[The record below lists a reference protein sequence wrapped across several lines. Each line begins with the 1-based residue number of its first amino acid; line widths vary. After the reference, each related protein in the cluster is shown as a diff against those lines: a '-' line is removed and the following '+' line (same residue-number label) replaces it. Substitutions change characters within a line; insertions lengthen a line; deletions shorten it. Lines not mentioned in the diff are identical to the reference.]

1 MEELDLKELFLIF
14 WNRKLEILLI
24 TIIALIVGVLYSY
37 FYLTPVYKASTTL
50 ILAQSSKTVDKTGD
64 SSITQTDLT
73 LNSKLVSTYS
83 EIMKRKSVLSKVIS
97 NLGMSEKDMDS
108 IKKNV
113 SVKAVSDT
121 ELIEI
126 TVKNK
131 DPEKAALIAN
141 EIAKVFSEKVVE
153 IYNISN
159 IYVLDRA
166 EASNVPCNINHA
178 KDLVIFAFIGLVISV
193 IVCLISNMLDTT
205 IKTEEDV
212 EKAIKNFKESN
223 LKKLLLVS
231 QTTFSVEKFNKI
243 VKAVEENIDKNIVFE
258 VKNTICNATSIRQKE
273 TQEIAKQVDL
283 MIIIGGK
290 HSSNTTK
297 LYEIAKKECKN
308 CILIETSEELN
319 KNRLKNISKIGI
331 MAGASTPSESINNTV
346 EKLKEIC

>member
-83 EIMKRKSVLSKVIS
+83 EIMKRKSVLSK
-97 NLGMSEKDMDS
+97 
-108 IKKNV
+108 
-113 SVKAVSDT
+113 DT

-126 TVKNK
+126 TVKNA

-212 EKAIKNFKESN
+212 EKATG
-223 LKKLLLVS
+223 LMVL
-231 QTTFSVEKFNKI
+231 
-243 VKAVEENIDKNIVFE
+243 
-258 VKNTICNATSIRQKE
+258 TSIPDYNIENNRK
-273 TQEIAKQVDL
+273 K
-283 MIIIGGK
+283 GG
-290 HSSNTTK
+290 
-297 LYEIAKKECKN
+297 
-308 CILIETSEELN
+308 
-319 KNRLKNISKIGI
+319 RR
-331 MAGASTPSESINNTV
+331 
-346 EKLKEIC
+346 

>member
-97 NLGMSEKDMDS
+97 LGMSEKDMDS

-126 TVKNK
+126 TVKNE

-166 EASNVPCNINHA
+166 EASDVPCNINHA

-193 IVCLISNMLDTT
+193 IVCLIANMLDTT

-212 EKAIKNFKESN
+212 EKATG
-223 LKKLLLVS
+223 LMVL
-231 QTTFSVEKFNKI
+231 
-243 VKAVEENIDKNIVFE
+243 
-258 VKNTICNATSIRQKE
+258 TSIPDYNIENNRK
-273 TQEIAKQVDL
+273 K
-283 MIIIGGK
+283 GG
-290 HSSNTTK
+290 
-297 LYEIAKKECKN
+297 
-308 CILIETSEELN
+308 
-319 KNRLKNISKIGI
+319 RR
-331 MAGASTPSESINNTV
+331 
-346 EKLKEIC
+346 

>member
-1 MEELDLKELFLIF
+1 MEELDLKELFSIF

-50 ILAQSSKTVDKTGD
+50 ILVQSSKTVDKTGD

-97 NLGMSEKDMDS
+97 HLGMSEKDMDS
-108 IKKNV
+108 IQKNV

-126 TVKNK
+126 TVKNE

-166 EASNVPCNINHA
+166 EANPVPSNINHA

-193 IVCLISNMLDTT
+193 IVCLIANMLDTT

-212 EKAIKNFKESN
+212 EKATG
-223 LKKLLLVS
+223 LMVL
-231 QTTFSVEKFNKI
+231 
-243 VKAVEENIDKNIVFE
+243 
-258 VKNTICNATSIRQKE
+258 TSIPDYNIENSRK
-273 TQEIAKQVDL
+273 
-283 MIIIGGK
+283 GG
-290 HSSNTTK
+290 
-297 LYEIAKKECKN
+297 
-308 CILIETSEELN
+308 
-319 KNRLKNISKIGI
+319 RR
-331 MAGASTPSESINNTV
+331 
-346 EKLKEIC
+346 

>member
-1 MEELDLKELFLIF
+1 
-14 WNRKLEILLI
+14 
-24 TIIALIVGVLYSY
+24 
-37 FYLTPVYKASTTL
+37 
-50 ILAQSSKTVDKTGD
+50 
-64 SSITQTDLT
+64 
-73 LNSKLVSTYS
+73 
-83 EIMKRKSVLSKVIS
+83 MKRKSVLSKVIS

-212 EKAIKNFKESN
+212 EKATG
-223 LKKLLLVS
+223 LMVL
-231 QTTFSVEKFNKI
+231 
-243 VKAVEENIDKNIVFE
+243 
-258 VKNTICNATSIRQKE
+258 TSIPDYNIENNRK
-273 TQEIAKQVDL
+273 K
-283 MIIIGGK
+283 GG
-290 HSSNTTK
+290 
-297 LYEIAKKECKN
+297 
-308 CILIETSEELN
+308 
-319 KNRLKNISKIGI
+319 RR
-331 MAGASTPSESINNTV
+331 
-346 EKLKEIC
+346 